1 MEYFNFKKIRR
12 EGTLKKVM
20 TETDLQKLEKFANS
34 QLASKIQKSKLEN
47 DELLFEIKEE
57 SLLETILFLNQMTI
71 VNLNS

>member
-1 MEYFNFKKIRR
+1 
-12 EGTLKKVM
+12 M

-57 SLLETILFLNQMTI
+57 SLLEPSYFLNQMTI